1 MKNSLLMKVQ
11 KASRYTGGELNSVV
25 KTADI
30 PVRFAFCFPDVYE
43 VGMSHLGMK
52 ILYHL
57 LNEREDTWVERV
69 FTPWPDMEEVM
80 REEKKPLC
88 GLESGDP
95 IKNSGFVGF
104 TLQYEMSY
112 TNILNMLDLAEIP
125 LLSKDRGENMPFV
138 CAGGPCAY
146 NPEPLADFMDFYLI
160 GEGEEIWQEVIDEYV
175 IWKNAGEKRTDFLK
189 RISKIKGIYVPAFYD
204 VEYNEDGTVKK
215 YIPLYDF
222 VPEKVE
228 KRIIE
233 DMDKVY
239 YPDKFIVPY
248 MEIIH
253 DRIMLELFRGCI
265 RGCRFCQAG
274 FIYRPVRERSEEK
287 LAQLADKLIKNTG
300 YEEMSLTSLSSSDY
314 TCLEGLTLKLLDM
327 TKEKNVN
334 LALPSLRVD
343 NFSVELMEKVQS
355 VRKSSLTF
363 APEAG
368 TQRMRDVIN
377 KNVTEEDLL
386 RSAAIAFG
394 GGWTSIKLYFM
405 IGLPTETDEDV
416 AGIAQLAEKVVNCYF
431 ENTNGKQRGRGRITV
446 SVSSFVPKP
455 MTPFQWERQNT
466 IAELKE
472 KQYLIKDNIHSRM
485 INYNYHES
493 YVSVLEG
500 VFARGDRRLSKVILN
515 AHKSGCR
522 FDGWDEYFDF
532 EKWMKA
538 FEEAGIDPD
547 FYTGRKRG
555 FDEVLPW
562 DIINCGVSKAFLIAE
577 CKKAY
582 EETTTPNCREK
593 CAGCGM
599 AASCGEAKGVR
610 RVQND

>member
-1 MKNSLLMKVQ
+1 MKNSILTKVQ
-11 KASRYTGGELNSVV
+11 KAARYTGGELGSVV

-52 ILYHL
+52 ILYHM
-57 LNEREDTWVERV
+57 LNERPDTWVERV
-69 FTPWPDMEEVM
+69 FTPWPDMEEQM
-80 REEKKPLC
+80 RSENIPLY

-95 IKNSGFVGF
+95 IKDFDFVGF
-104 TLQYEMSY
+104 TLQYEMCY
-112 TNILNMLDLAEIP
+112 TNLVNMLDLAGIP
-125 LLSKDRGENMPFV
+125 LMSDERREETPFV

-160 GEGEEIWQEVIDEYV
+160 GEGEEIWQEVIDEYI
-175 IWKNAGEKRTDFLK
+175 IWKNSGEKRIDFLK
-189 RISKIKGIYVPAFYD
+189 RIAKIKGIYVPSFYD
-204 VEYNEDGTVKK
+204 VTYNDDCTVKSYTPK
-215 YIPLYDF
+215 YDF
-222 VPEKVE
+222 VPPKVE

-233 DMDKVY
+233 DMDSVY

-274 FIYRPVRERSEEK
+274 FIYRPVRERSEDR
-287 LAQLADKLIKNTG
+287 LAELAEKLIKNTG

-314 TCLEGLTLKLLDM
+314 TCLEGLTLRLLDL

-377 KNVTEEDLL
+377 KNVTEEDLM
-386 RSAAIAFG
+386 RSTGIAFS
-394 GGWTSIKLYFM
+394 GGWTNIKLYFM
-405 IGLPTETDEDV
+405 IGLPTETDDDV
-416 AGIAQLAEKVVNCYF
+416 RGIAELAEKVVHRYH
-431 ENTNGKQRGRGRITV
+431 EVTKGTKQKRGRVTV

-466 IAELKE
+466 ISELKE
-472 KQYLIKDNIHSRM
+472 KQYLIKDNIHSKM
-485 INYNYHES
+485 INYSYHES

-500 VFARGDRRLSKVILN
+500 IFARGDRRLGKVLIN
-515 AHKSGCR
+515 AHKAGAR
-522 FDGWDEYFDF
+522 FDGWDEFFDF
-532 EKWMKA
+532 DRWMQA
-538 FEEAGIDPD
+538 FEDAGIDPD
-547 FYTGRKRG
+547 FYTGRKRS
-555 FDEVLPW
+555 FDEILPW
-562 DIINCGVSKAFLIAE
+562 DIIDCGVSKKFLISE

-582 EETTTPNCREK
+582 EGNTTPNCREK
-593 CAGCGM
+593 CAGCGL

-610 RVQND
+610 R